1 MKEESNQEN
10 KTPEVTTT
18 TSKKDTIKQRLM
30 EMKNTYNK
38 MIELRKDNLD
48 SFKKIDM
55 SKCLIKLN

>member
-30 EMKNTYNK
+30 EMKNTYTK

-55 SKCLIKLN
+55 SKYLIK

>member
-1 MKEESNQEN
+1 MKEESNEEN

-55 SKCLIKLN
+55 SKYLIK

>member
-55 SKCLIKLN
+55 SKYLIK